1 VILSKKGEVFYSGFN
16 DKWWMVQDTRVN
28 NAVSIAVRDDCYYVL
43 ENDGTVMISHPED
56 CLDSTNQRHIFA
68 INKV

>member
-1 VILSKKGEVFYSGFN
+1 
-16 DKWWMVQDTRVN
+16 MVQDTRVN